1 MSELE
6 TFWSALEGHRRLT
19 VRTVEAFPEERLFG
33 FKPAEPMRP
42 FALIAGEILSLE
54 EMIVRGV
61 ATGEWA
67 LWDENSKYL
76 HLKSKA
82 EIVDAFHEVR
92 NTSRLLWPTITPERW
107 HAVEPDLWGQ
117 APSSMQSRLG
127 YMLDN
132 EIHHRGQ
139 GYVYLRLLGIE
150 PPAFWER

>member
-6 TFWSALEGHRRLT
+6 TFWNTIEGHHRLT
-19 VRTVEAFPEERLFG
+19 VRTIEAFPEDPLFN

-67 LWDENSKYL
+67 LFNENSKYL
-76 HLKSKA
+76 HLSSKS
-82 EIVDAFHEVR
+82 EIVNAFHEVR
-92 NTSRLLWPTITPERW
+92 EASRRLWPKITLERW
-107 HAVEPDLWGQ
+107 NAVEPDLWGQ
-117 APSSMQSRLG
+117 APSSMQSRLE
-127 YMLDN
+127 YMRDN

-150 PPAFWER
+150 PPAFFVR